1 MLIDNY
7 NSLLT
12 SVVRVHLR
20 SLANYEDECVSDTL
34 LAIWDNINGFN
45 SEKNS
50 FKNWICAIA
59 KYKAIDYKRKYL
71 SHSQNI
77 YLDNNSIYIDKNLL
91 KLELKEEV
99 DTTLSYLNNEE
110 KELFIRY
117 YLEGETLKEISLSE
131 KINISSLY
139 SKLSRGR
146 KKIRESI
153 SKSGGN

>member
-1 MLIDNY
+1 MKIWQIKDRPKALML
-7 NSLLT
+7 T
-12 SVVRVHLR
+12 
-20 SLANYEDECVSDTL
+20 DEEL
-34 LAIWDNINGFN
+34 ILAIKNG
-45 SEKNS
+45 
-50 FKNWICAIA
+50 
-59 KYKAIDYKRKYL
+59 
-71 SHSQNI
+71 
-77 YLDNNSIYIDKNLL
+77 LL
-91 KLELKEEV
+91 KGDDVLLSLELKEEV